1 MGVAAWMFVFLGG
14 LVAIFAVLM
23 LILDYVDQSSHF
35 DASLVGAI
43 FALVAGL
50 CLVFGYELGD
60 GRAEEHPDSGVYQ
73 AASDCLLNLEPDT
86 FDCAVWVNGAGRPN
100 LIHVKTFFAEP
111 IKYGQW
117 FRLDAVDNGLYNI
130 YRVDSRYL
138 EKCTAQSCP
147 VQKR

>member
-23 LILDYVDQSSHF
+23 LILDYVDQGSHF

-60 GRAEEHPDSGVYQ
+60 GKPEDHPDTGVYQ
-73 AASDCLLNLEPDT
+73 AASDCLIGLEPNG
-86 FDCAVWVNGAGRPN
+86 FECAVWPDGTGRRIFINIRTHTPS
-100 LIHVKTFFAEP
+100 P

-117 FRLDAVDNGLYNI
+117 FRLE
-130 YRVDSRYL
+130 RVDSGWYDVFRVDPEYL
-138 EKCTAQSCP
+138 EKCTAESCP
-147 VQKR
+147 LQ